1 MKHKKYSQK
10 NPIQGD
16 GWRAF
21 SEVCY
26 DISALDLG
34 PHATALLCE
43 MNAAIKSGMPIVV
56 IILAATIADVV
67 LNEGKIVQG
76 RADSALG
83 MGMDWLTAAERRQL
97 DWLRGLRN
105 KLIHYEGVIT
115 GLGGTDSD
123 EKLLRK
129 DADKALLAISP
140 LLAGLEQF

>member
-1 MKHKKYSQK
+1 MKRNKYSQK

-26 DISALDLG
+26 DISALDFG
-34 PHATALLCE
+34 PHATALVRE
-43 MNAAIKSGMPIVV
+43 MNVAIKSGMPIIV

-67 LNEGKIVQG
+67 LNEGKIDAWQG
-76 RADSALG
+76 DNAPG

>member
-26 DISALDLG
+26 DISALDFG
-34 PHATALLCE
+34 PHATALVCE
-43 MNAAIKSGMPIVV
+43 MNAAIKSGLPIVV
-56 IILAATIADVV
+56 IILAATIVDV
-67 LNEGKIVQG
+67 LSNEDNVVQG
-76 RADSALG
+76 YQDNALG
-83 MGMDWLTAAERRQL
+83 IGMDWLTAAERRQL

-105 KLIHYEGVIT
+105 RVVHYEGVIAGMGAT
-115 GLGGTDSD
+115 AYDK
-123 EKLLRK
+123 EYLRK

>member
-1 MKHKKYSQK
+1 M
-10 NPIQGD
+10 G
-16 GWRAF
+16 
-21 SEVCY
+21 SEMCIR
-26 DISALDLG
+26 DS
-34 PHATALLCE
+34 CE

-67 LNEGKIVQG
+67 LNEGKIVPG

-105 KLIHYEGVIT
+105 KLVHHEGVIT